1 MNLSMGANTPVVV
14 IYYHHC
20 PTIGLQQD
28 EYATLEGIAKL
39 LGWTRYSPPIPV
51 QRIPPKPSE
60 VVALLCLGDEVENPE
75 FLTMDLES
83 RSDDAISC
91 GQLAS
96 PPRYTR
102 VYRKLGIVSLVLAQR
117 RVLNEKV
124 R

>member
-1 MNLSMGANTPVVV
+1 MNMLPWKGSQSYWDGRDT
-14 IYYHHC
+14 HH
-20 PTIGLQQD
+20 Q
-28 EYATLEGIAKL
+28 
-39 LGWTRYSPPIPV
+39 SP